1 MKTIIRHLLAAAL
14 LFIPVGWLQ
23 AQENKHAQAMHTA
36 FIETINGKFPKDIK
50 AKLESMNED
59 SATVACGDWGC
70 LDGGGLVPKEKIHVV
85 TLSKSKSNVTA
96 AIGPLY
102 IDGHRFRFEQVPDD
116 PMLPLRPL
124 LDAFDKQ
131 ARYANSYYSYV
142 AGDEQAV
149 FPGVSIAWGEN
160 GQSFPLQL
168 DPQMN
173 VRIIGFK
180 DDDGFRSTYLL
191 SWISEEMDDTE
202 RSSYEFRVV
211 HGVLSHRKFYD
222 VEGII
227 YEFHCPKM
235 TSVPQVKSYDPDEYL
250 NRTNT
255 GLSVARNLVN
265 DLKKNN
271 PDRAA
276 QLNTD
281 TLEEKESYA
290 FQKMVQQLYDEPVP
304 KKQNTSYDALLA
316 KIRRISELSC
326 TANPTEQEAICHT
339 LIKEI
344 NAYPFQL
351 SCGHLRE
358 LQHTIDGIA
367 AAMPNDLK
375 QQVVS
380 ARTLLGALENQTA
393 DIDSLSEMEQ
403 EYLNRNFWKI
413 THRPLH
419 RDDFSSWKRFAS
431 NGAHYTGDTHQSYLE
446 VLFDNYPGFQAE
458 NTLHGLRPGRY
469 RLSAVVRAEKAESN
483 HSGVFIFCEAGDK
496 IDYDTYQKEIPGD
509 GDTGGN
515 VWFSAYCRFQ
525 RRAAE
530 HNGVFALDINKAAAN
545 GGQGF
550 GWNRIY
556 IDDIIV
562 RDGTLTY
569 GVSTRPEITNA
580 HQFGSGWFSACDFI
594 IERIG
599 D

>member
-1 MKTIIRHLLAAAL
+1 MKTIIRNLLATAL
-14 LFIPVGWLQ
+14 LFIPIGWLD

-36 FIETINGKFPKDIK
+36 FVEAINGKFPKNIK

-59 SATVACGDWGC
+59 SATVARGDWGC

-116 PMLPLRPL
+116 PVLPLRPL

-227 YEFHCPKM
+227 YEFHCPKI

-271 PDRAA
+271 PERAA
-276 QLNTD
+276 RLNSD
-281 TLEEKESYA
+281 TLEEEYPYSFHKMI
-290 FQKMVQQLYDEPVP
+290 QKLFDVP
-304 KKQNTSYDALLA
+304 FAKKLNTGYDAFLA
-316 KIRRISELSC
+316 KVRRMAELSR
-326 TANPTEQEAICHT
+326 TANPTELKAICHT
-339 LIKEI
+339 LHQEVNSYPFMLSHRHAEELQRYVKEI
-344 NAYPFQL
+344 ADVIPE
-351 SCGHLRE
+351 E
-358 LQHTIDGIA
+358 LEQHVLFANHQI
-367 AAMPNDLK
+367 K
-375 QQVVS
+375 Y
-380 ARTLLGALENQTA
+380 LENQTA

-403 EYLNRNFWKI
+403 EYLNRNFWKLS
-413 THRPLH
+413 HGPLKYK
-419 RDDFSSWKRFAS
+419 DLGSWRFFTAQ
-431 NGAHYTGDTHQSYLE
+431 GEHYTGDTHQSYLE
-446 VLFDNYPGFQAE
+446 VHFDEYPNFQAE
-458 NTLHGLRPGRY
+458 YTIRNLPPGRY
-469 RLSAVVRAEKAESN
+469 RMSAVVRADKAE
-483 HSGVFIFCEAGDK
+483 HSGIYIFCESGEG
-496 IDYDTYQKEIPGD
+496 IDTELYQGEIPGD
-509 GDTGGN
+509 GDSGGN

-556 IDDIIV
+556 INDIIV

-569 GVSTRPEITNA
+569 GVSTRPEITNS
-580 HQFGSGWFSACDFI
+580 HQFGSRWFSACDFI

>member
-1 MKTIIRHLLAAAL
+1 MKRQLLTIAL
-14 LFIPVGWLQ
+14 LLTPISALL
-23 AQENKHAQAMHTA
+23 AQENTHAQAMHTA
-36 FIETINGKFPKDIK
+36 FVEAINGKFPKNIK
-50 AKLESMNED
+50 VKLESMNED
-59 SATVACGDWGC
+59 SATVAWGQWGA

-102 IDGHRFRFEQVPDD
+102 IDGHRFRFEQVSDD
-116 PMLPLRPL
+116 PVLPLRPL

-160 GQSFPLQL
+160 GRSFPLQL

-191 SWISEEMDDTE
+191 SWMSEEMDSAE
-202 RSSYEFRVV
+202 SSYKSFE
-211 HGVLSHRKFYD
+211 

-255 GLSVARNLVN
+255 GLSVAHNLVN

-271 PDRAA
+271 PERAA
-276 QLNTD
+276 RLNTD
-281 TLEEKESYA
+281 TLEEKDSYA
-290 FQKMVQQLYDEPVP
+290 FQKMVLQLYDEPVL

-316 KIRRISELSC
+316 KIRRISELSR

-351 SCGHLRE
+351 SHVHLRE

-367 AAMPNDLK
+367 AAVPNDLK
-375 QQVVS
+375 QQVAS
-380 ARTLLGALENQTA
+380 ARTLLDALENQTA
-393 DIDSLSEMEQ
+393 DIDSLNEMEQ

-413 THRPLH
+413 SHRPLH
-419 RDDFSSWKRFAS
+419 RDDFSPWEHFTAH
-431 NGAHYTGDTHQSYLE
+431 GEHYTGDTHQSYLE
-446 VLFDNYPGFQAE
+446 VHFENYPDFQAE

-483 HSGVFIFCEAGDK
+483 HSGIFIFCEAGDK
-496 IDYDTYQKEIPGD
+496 IDYDTYQKEIPAD
-509 GDTGGN
+509 DDMGGN

-530 HNGVFALDINKAAAN
+530 KNGVYVLDINKAAAN

-580 HQFGSGWFSACDFI
+580 HHFGSRWFSACDFI

>member
-1 MKTIIRHLLAAAL
+1 MKTSIRHLLLSAL
-14 LFIPVGWLQ
+14 LFVPVGWLQ

-36 FIETINGKFPKDIK
+36 FVEAIHGKFPKEINARLK
-50 AKLESMNED
+50 SMNED
-59 SATVACGDWGC
+59 SATVAWGQWGA

-96 AIGPLY
+96 AVGPLY
-102 IDGHRFRFEQVPDD
+102 IDGHGFHFEQVPDD
-116 PMLPLRPL
+116 PNLPLRSL
-124 LDAFDKQ
+124 LKAFDKQ

-142 AGDEQAV
+142 AGDEQAA
-149 FPGVSIAWGEN
+149 FPGISIAWGEE

-173 VRIIGFK
+173 VRVIGFK

-191 SWISEEMDDTE
+191 SWLSKETDDTE
-202 RSSYEFRVV
+202 RNSYEFRVA
-211 HGVLSHRKFYD
+211 HGVLSQRKFYN

-271 PDRAA
+271 PERAA
-276 QLNTD
+276 RLNTD
-281 TLEEKESYA
+281 TLEEEFSYSFHKMIQKLFDVPFAKKLNTGHDA
-290 FQKMVQQLYDEPVP
+290 F
-304 KKQNTSYDALLA
+304 LA
-316 KIRRISELSC
+316 KVRRMAELSH
-326 TANPTEQEAICHT
+326 TANPTELKAICHT
-339 LIKEI
+339 LHQEV
-344 NAYPFQL
+344 NAYPFML
-351 SCGHLRE
+351 SHRHAEALQRYVKEIADVIPEE
-358 LQHTIDGIA
+358 LEQHVIFANHQIE
-367 AAMPNDLK
+367 N
-375 QQVVS
+375 
-380 ARTLLGALENQTA
+380 LENQTA

-403 EYLNRNFWKI
+403 EYLNRNFWKLC
-413 THRPLH
+413 HGPVKYQP
-419 RDDFSSWKRFAS
+419 DNSQWSYFVAQ
-431 NGAHYTGDTHQSYLE
+431 GAHYTGDKHQGYLE
-446 VLFDNYPGFQAE
+446 VQFENYSEFQAE
-458 NTLHGLRPGRY
+458 YTIRNLPPGRY
-469 RLSAVVRAEKAESN
+469 RMSAVVRADKAD
-483 HSGVFIFCEAGDK
+483 HSGIYIFCEAGEG
-496 IDYDTYQKEIPGD
+496 IDTELYQCEIPGD

-530 HNGVFALDINKAAAN
+530 RNGVYVLDINKATAN

-569 GVSTRPEITNA
+569 GVSTRPEITNS
-580 HQFGSGWFSACDFI
+580 HQFGSRWFSACDFI
-594 IERIG
+594 IERSG
-599 D
+599 EE

>member
-1 MKTIIRHLLAAAL
+1 MKTNLLHLLAALA
-14 LFIPVGWLQ
+14 FITTGSKAH
-23 AQENKHAQAMHTA
+23 AQENIHAQAMHTA
-36 FIETINGKFPKDIK
+36 FIEAINGKFPKNIK

-59 SATVACGDWGC
+59 SATVARGEWGC

-85 TLSKSKSNVTA
+85 KLSKSSA

-116 PMLPLRPL
+116 PVLPLRL
-124 LDAFDKQ
+124 IIDAFDKQ

-149 FPGVSIAWGEN
+149 FPGVSIAWGEH
-160 GQSFPLQL
+160 GESFPLQL

-180 DDDGFRSTYLL
+180 DEDGFRSTYLL
-191 SWISEEMDDTE
+191 SWISEETDGAQ
-202 RSSYEFRVV
+202 SGHKS
-211 HGVLSHRKFYD
+211 YD

-271 PDRAA
+271 PERASI
-276 QLNTD
+276 LNTD
-281 TLEEKESYA
+281 TLEEEFSYS
-290 FQKMVQQLYDEPVP
+290 FQKMVQQLFDEPVS
-304 KKQNTSYDALLA
+304 KKQNTSYDALMS
-316 KIRRISELSC
+316 KIRRIAELSR
-326 TANPTEQEAICHT
+326 TANPTELEAICHT
-339 LIKEI
+339 LVKEV
-344 NAYPFQL
+344 NAYPFLL
-351 SCGHLRE
+351 SHSHLRE
-358 LQHTIDGIA
+358 LQRTMDGIA
-367 AAMPNDLK
+367 TLVPDEMKL
-375 QQVVS
+375 QVSS
-380 ARTLLGALENQTA
+380 ARTLLGTLENQTA

-403 EYLNRNFWKI
+403 EYLNRNFWKLS
-413 THRPLH
+413 HQPREY
-419 RDDFSSWKRFAS
+419 DDFSPALGFIAQ
-431 NGAHYTGDTHQSYLE
+431 GAHYTGDTHQPYLE
-446 VLFDNYPGFQAE
+446 ADYEDYQGLQVE

-469 RLSAVVRAEKAESN
+469 RLSAVVRAQKTESN
-483 HSGVFIFCEAGDK
+483 HSGIYIFCEAGDK
-496 IDYDTYQKEIPGD
+496 IDYDTYQKEIPAD

-530 HNGVFALDINKAAAN
+530 HNGVYMLDINKAAAN

-569 GVSTRPEITNA
+569 GVSTRPEITNS
-580 HQFGSGWFSACDFI
+580 HQFGSSWFSACDFI
-594 IERIG
+594 VERVG

>member
-1 MKTIIRHLLAAAL
+1 MKTFIRHLLATAI
-14 LFIPVGWLQ
+14 LFIPISYLH
-23 AQENKHAQAMHTA
+23 AQENTHAQAMHTA
-36 FIETINGKFPKDIK
+36 FVEAINGKFPKNIK
-50 AKLESMNED
+50 VKLESMNED
-59 SATVACGDWGC
+59 SATVAWGQWGA

-116 PMLPLRPL
+116 PVLPLRPL

-191 SWISEEMDDTE
+191 SWMSEEMDSAE
-202 RSSYEFRVV
+202 SSHKSFE
-211 HGVLSHRKFYD
+211 

-255 GLSVARNLVN
+255 GLSVAHNLVN

-271 PDRAA
+271 PERAA
-276 QLNTD
+276 RLNTD
-281 TLEEKESYA
+281 TLEEKDSYA
-290 FQKMVQQLYDEPVP
+290 FQKMVLQLYDEPVL

-316 KIRRISELSC
+316 KIRRISELSR

-351 SCGHLRE
+351 SRGHLRE
-358 LQHTIDGIA
+358 LQHSIDGIA

-375 QQVVS
+375 QQVAS
-380 ARTLLGALENQTA
+380 ARTLLDALENQTA
-393 DIDSLSEMEQ
+393 DIDSLSETEQ
-403 EYLNRNFWKI
+403 EYLNRNYWKI
-413 THRPLH
+413 SHRPLLH
-419 RDDFSSWKRFAS
+419 DDFSSWECFAS
-431 NGAHYTGDTHQSYLE
+431 NGEHYTGDTHQSYLDVHFE
-446 VLFDNYPGFQAE
+446 NYPDFQAE

-483 HSGVFIFCEAGDK
+483 HSGIFIFCEAGDK

-530 HNGVFALDINKAAAN
+530 HNGVYALDINKAAAN

-580 HQFGSGWFSACDFI
+580 HQFGSRWFSACDFI
-594 IERIG
+594 IKRIG